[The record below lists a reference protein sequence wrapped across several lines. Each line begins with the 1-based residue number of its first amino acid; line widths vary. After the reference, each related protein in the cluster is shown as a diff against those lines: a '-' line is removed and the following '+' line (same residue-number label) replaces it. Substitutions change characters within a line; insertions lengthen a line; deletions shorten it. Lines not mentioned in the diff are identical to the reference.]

1 MENPIPK
8 IKQYYGETVQEL
20 KKCTWPGRTEL
31 GQHTILVIAGIIL
44 LTTFITLSDAILQYV
59 VKGIYNIPNLF

>member
-1 MENPIPK
+1 MNNPIPR

-20 KKCTWPGRTEL
+20 KKCSWPSRSEL

-44 LTTFITLSDAILQYV
+44 LTTFITLSDVVLQYV